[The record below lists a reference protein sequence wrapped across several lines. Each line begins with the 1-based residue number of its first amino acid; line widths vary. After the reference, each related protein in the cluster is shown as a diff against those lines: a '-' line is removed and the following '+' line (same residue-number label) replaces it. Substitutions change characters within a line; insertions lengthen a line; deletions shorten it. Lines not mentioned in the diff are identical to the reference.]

1 MRKSGTEPADAHI
14 ACEWFFFCL
23 AGVAGKPGSLGL
35 PGMPGRSVGV
45 GYTLVKHSQSDQIPP
60 CPIGM
65 NKLWDGYS
73 LLYVEGQE
81 KSHNQDLGELT
92 IFSQANDVGQNPIS
106 NEQF

>member
-1 MRKSGTEPADAHI
+1 MPKSAVEPSDTHPAN
-14 ACEWFFFCL
+14 EWVLFFPL
-23 AGVAGKPGSLGL
+23 GAAGKPGALGL

-92 IFSQANDVGQNPIS
+92 CFSQ
-106 NEQF
+106 E